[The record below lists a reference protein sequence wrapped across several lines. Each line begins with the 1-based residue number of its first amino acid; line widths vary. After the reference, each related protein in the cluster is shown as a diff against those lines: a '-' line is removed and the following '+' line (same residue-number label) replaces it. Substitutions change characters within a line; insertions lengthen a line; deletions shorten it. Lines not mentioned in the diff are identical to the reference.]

1 MTRRTAAAAVS
12 AAGGAAG
19 LIYYLVVTGKLTLDT
34 GWGRR
39 VRPLGPFGVEVAAPA
54 ARCSM

>member
-1 MTRRTAAAAVS
+1 MTRGTAVAAVS

-19 LIYYLVVTGKLTLDT
+19 LIYFLAVTGKLTIDT

-39 VRPLGPFGVEVAAPA
+39 VRLAH
-54 ARCSM
+54 